1 MIGGKLML
9 KKEKENMIFGLDIG
23 TRTIIGVVG
32 YKQEKE
38 FVIVA
43 TEVVEHESRAMID
56 GQIHDILAVARG
68 AKKVKELLES
78 QLGFPLKEVA
88 IAAAG
93 RVLKTI
99 RVSVEKHFEEVQA
112 IDGFTIKA
120 LELQGIKEA
129 QMIIKNDHLEEE
141 SDYFFVGHSVVHY
154 YLNDYLIANLEE
166 QKGKQI
172 RADILATF
180 LPKLVVESLY
190 TVMDKIGLKVIHTTL
205 EPIAAINTVIP
216 PNLRMLNIAL
226 IDIGAGTSDIAITKE
241 GSVVAY
247 GMIPLA
253 GDEITE
259 KIIHTYLVDF
269 QTAENIKQQLAHR
282 NTVEFSDIIGMSHR
296 ILTQDVL
303 TVIEEVIDEL
313 GAKIASKI
321 IELNGNKSPN
331 AVFCVGGGS
340 QTPYITEILADKL
353 MVPLERVAIRS
364 SEHAV
369 GVADHTNKVKGPAS
383 ITPLGICLTTMLKE
397 DNDFV
402 EIKINNKQVKLLHTR
417 QLTVADGAIAIGLDH
432 TQILSVRGKTL
443 MFKLNGERRRMKG
456 GVGTQPRIICN
467 EKEVTLDAN
476 ISQGDE
482 LVIYPAQN
490 GEDAQVFLSDLVEE
504 LKFVE
509 ENIEIIANN
518 EIVDIGYEIKNGDDI
533 IIKAKK
539 DLLLQELEDD
549 VKQKEAGLASE
560 IEEKMLYVT
569 VNGEAIGMPY
579 KENILFV
586 TIFDYID
593 FDLSAPKGN
602 IVLRLNGNRASY
614 TDLLKDGDRIE
625 IYWDEKLI

>member
-1 MIGGKLML
+1 MF
-9 KKEKENMIFGLDIG
+9 KKEEENMIFGLDIG

-32 YKQEKE
+32 YKQAKE

-68 AKKVKELLES
+68 AKKVKELLEN

-93 RVLKTI
+93 RVLKTV

-129 QMIIKNDHLEEE
+129 QVQIKNDHLEEE
-141 SDYFFVGHSVVHY
+141 NGYFFVGHSVVHY

-166 QKGKQI
+166 QKGKKI

-190 TVMDKIGLKVIHTTL
+190 TVMDKIGLKVIYTTL

-216 PNLRMLNIAL
+216 SNLRMLNIAL

-241 GSVVAY
+241 GSVMAY

-259 KIIHTYLVDF
+259 KIVHTYLVDF
-269 QTAENIKQQLAHR
+269 KTAENIKQQLGNK
-282 NTVEFSDIIGMSHR
+282 NTVEFLDIIGMSHK

-303 TVIEEVIDEL
+303 AVIDEVIDEL
-313 GAKIASKI
+313 GTKIASKI

-340 QTPYITEILADKL
+340 QTPHITEVLADKL
-353 MVPLERVAIRS
+353 MVALERVAIRS
-364 SEHAV
+364 REHAV
-369 GVADHTNKVKGPAS
+369 GVIDHTKKIKGPES

-397 DNDFV
+397 EDDFV

-443 MFKLNGERRRMKG
+443 MFKLNGERRRIKG

-467 EKEVTLDAN
+467 KKEVNLDAN

-490 GEDAQVFLSDLVEE
+490 GEDAQVFLEDLVEE
-504 LKFVE
+504 IGLANQKV
-509 ENIEIIANN
+509 EIIVNDQV
-518 EIVDIGYEIKNGDDI
+518 VDMAYKVQHGDDI
-533 IIKAKK
+533 IIKAKA
-539 DLLLQELEDD
+539 DTILETLIDEI
-549 VKQKEAGLASE
+549 KQTESKP
-560 IEEKMLYVT
+560 EEKLLYVT
-569 VNGEAIGMPY
+569 VNGEPIGMPF
-579 KENILFV
+579 KETMLFV
-586 TIFDYID
+586 TIFDFID
-593 FDLSAPKGN
+593 FDLSVPKGN
-602 IVLRLNGNRASY
+602 IVLKLNGNRASY
-614 TDLLKDGDRIE
+614 TDLLKDGDRID